1 MSATPNQSNFE
12 AALGKL
18 HAFCSSYSLFKSDE
32 EIRNSFDSFFA
43 NDNTSLSEAE
53 KERILKEYKAL
64 DELLSV
70 LPELAR
76 ELKAESFEGGGKEIP
91 QADCGNRLF
100 ASLKRHPE

>member
-1 MSATPNQSNFE
+1 MSATPNQFSFE
-12 AALGKL
+12 ATLGKL
-18 HAFCSSYSLFKSDE
+18 DAFCSSYSLFKSDE
-32 EIRNSFDSFFA
+32 ELRNSFDSFFA

-64 DELLSV
+64 DEFLSD
-70 LPELAR
+70 LPELAWV
-76 ELKAESFEGGGKEIP
+76 LKAGSFERGSKEIP

>member
-12 AALGKL
+12 AAISKL
-18 HAFCSSYSLFKSDE
+18 HAFCSAHSIQKSDE
-32 EIRNSFDSFFA
+32 ELGNSFDSFFA
-43 NDNTSLSEAE
+43 KDNTSLSEAE

-64 DELLSV
+64 DELLLV

-76 ELKAESFEGGGKEIP
+76 KLVVVSFEGVSKEIP